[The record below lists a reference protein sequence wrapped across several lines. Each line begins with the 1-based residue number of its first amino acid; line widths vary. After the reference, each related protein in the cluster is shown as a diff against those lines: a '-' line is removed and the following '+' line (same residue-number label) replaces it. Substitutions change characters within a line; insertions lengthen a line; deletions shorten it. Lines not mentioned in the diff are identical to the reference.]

1 MRPGLAL
8 NLLIDH
14 PQYLVTFL
22 EHLEAH
28 FLLRICQD
36 SMETFHF
43 VQLLLFAPAPVPCP
57 LELSDRLVEEG
68 DEKLHRGELGSVG
81 VHLSFCLCPPTLSS
95 LHFHATTEAYLK

>member
-8 NLLIDH
+8 YLLIDH

-22 EHLEAH
+22 EHLKAH

-57 LELSDRLVEEG
+57 LQLPDRLVEEG
-68 DEKLHRGELGSVG
+68 DKKLH
-81 VHLSFCLCPPTLSS
+81 
-95 LHFHATTEAYLK
+95 